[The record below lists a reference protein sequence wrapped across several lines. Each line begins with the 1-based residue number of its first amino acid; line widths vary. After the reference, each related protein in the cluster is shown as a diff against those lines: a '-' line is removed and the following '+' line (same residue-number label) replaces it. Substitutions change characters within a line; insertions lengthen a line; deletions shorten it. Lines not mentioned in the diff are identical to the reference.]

1 MCLFQN
7 MAEVL
12 HIPMFPLSIL
22 PLPGE
27 LVPLHIFEPRYR
39 QLLEDAEINDIQ
51 FGVYFSHDINEQ
63 KIGSLMK
70 LESIIKR
77 YPGGETDI
85 IVRCEDIFS
94 MDILLRTYKSK
105 LYPGGNVR
113 LWNMMVDTF
122 PSPILYDLFVQYLK
136 KRNIGQN
143 LTIFNLFQ
151 IANELNLDIVD
162 RYQFLTIHED
172 KRELFLISR
181 IRFQIH
187 LLEQEEK
194 SKDIF
199 HLN

>member
-1 MCLFQN
+1 

-39 QLLEDAEINDIQ
+39 QLLQDAEVNDIY

-85 IVRCEDIFS
+85 IVKCEDIFS
-94 MDILLRTYKSK
+94 MDMLLRTYKSK
-105 LYPGGNVR
+105 LYPGADVR
-113 LWNMMVDTF
+113 LWKLLVDTF
-122 PSPILYDLFVQYLK
+122 PSPALYDLFIQYLK
-136 KRNIGQN
+136 KRNIAQN

-151 IANELNLDIVD
+151 IANELNLDLAD
-162 RYQFLTIHED
+162 RYQFLTIQES
-172 KRELFLISR
+172 KRELFLIGR

-194 SKDIF
+194 SKDIY

>member
-1 MCLFQN
+1 

-39 QLLEDAEINDIQ
+39 QLLQDAEINDIQ
-51 FGVYFSHDINEQ
+51 FGVYFSHDVNAQ

-85 IVRCEDIFS
+85 IVKCEDIFS
-94 MDILLRTYKSK
+94 MDLLLRTYKSK
-105 LYPGGNVR
+105 MYPGGNVR
-113 LWNMMVDTF
+113 LWNIIVDTT
-122 PSPILYDLFVQYLK
+122 PSPALHELFMQYLK
-136 KRNIGQN
+136 LKNIAHN
-143 LTIFNLFQ
+143 LSIFNLFQ
-151 IANELNLDIVD
+151 MANELNLDSLD
-162 RYQFLTIHED
+162 RYKFLTIRD
-172 KRELFLISR
+172 DNRESFLVSR
-181 IRFQIH
+181 IKFQIQ
-187 LLEQEEK
+187 LMEWEEK
-194 SKDIF
+194 SKDTY

>member
-1 MCLFQN
+1 MS
-7 MAEVL
+7 EVL

-39 QLLEDAEINDIQ
+39 QLLEDAEINDIH
-51 FGVYFSHDINEQ
+51 FGVYFSNDVNEK

-85 IVRCEDIFS
+85 IVKCEDIFN
-94 MDILLRTYKSK
+94 MDFLLRTYKSK

-113 LWNMMVDTF
+113 LWKVIVDTF
-122 PSPILYDLFVQYLK
+122 PGPGLYDLFIQYLK
-136 KRNIGQN
+136 LRNIVHS
-143 LTIFNLFQ
+143 LTTFNLFQ
-151 IANELNLDIVD
+151 IANELNLDAVD
-162 RYQFLTIHED
+162 RYKFLTINED
-172 KRELFLISR
+172 KREQFLLGR
-181 IRFQIH
+181 LRFQIH
-187 LLEQEEK
+187 LAEQEER
-194 SKDIF
+194 SKDSF

>member
-1 MCLFQN
+1 

-39 QLLEDAEINDIQ
+39 QLLQDAEINDIH
-51 FGVYFSHDINEQ
+51 FGVYFSHDVNAQ

-85 IVRCEDIFS
+85 IVKCEDIFS
-94 MDILLRTYKSK
+94 MDLLLRTYKSK
-105 LYPGGNVR
+105 MYPGGNVR
-113 LWNMMVDTF
+113 LWNIIVDTT
-122 PSPILYDLFVQYLK
+122 PSPALHELFMQYLK
-136 KRNIGQN
+136 LKNIAHN
-143 LTIFNLFQ
+143 LSIFNLFQ
-151 IANELNLDIVD
+151 MANELNLDSVD
-162 RYQFLTIHED
+162 RYKFLTLRD
-172 KRELFLISR
+172 DNRESFLVSR
-181 IRFQIH
+181 IKFQIQ
-187 LLEQEEK
+187 LMEWEEK
-194 SKDIF
+194 SKDTY

>member
-1 MCLFQN
+1 

-39 QLLEDAEINDIQ
+39 QLLQDAEINDIQ

-63 KIGSLMK
+63 RIGSLMK

-85 IVRCEDIFS
+85 IVKCEDIFS
-94 MDILLRTYKSK
+94 MDLLLRTYKSK
-105 LYPGGNVR
+105 MYPGGNVR
-113 LWNMMVDTF
+113 LWKIMMDAF
-122 PSPILYDLFVQYLK
+122 PDPALYDLFIQYLK
-136 KRNIGQN
+136 LRNIAHN
-143 LTIFNLFQ
+143 LTLFNQFQ
-151 IANELNLDIVD
+151 MATELNMDALD
-162 RYQFLTIHED
+162 RYKFLTLADE
-172 KRELFLISR
+172 KRGPFLASR
-181 IRFQIH
+181 IGFQIH
-187 LLEQEEK
+187 LLEYEEK

>member
-1 MCLFQN
+1 

-39 QLLEDAEINDIQ
+39 QLLQDAEINDMQ
-51 FGVYFSHDINEQ
+51 FGVFFSHDVNQQ

-77 YPGGETDI
+77 HPGGETDI
-85 IVRCEDIFS
+85 IVKCEDIFN
-94 MDILLRTYKSK
+94 MDLLLRTYKTK
-105 LYPGGNVR
+105 MYPGGNVR
-113 LWNMMVDTF
+113 LWNIMIDTF
-122 PSPILYDLFVQYLK
+122 PGADLYDRFAQYLK
-136 KRNIGQN
+136 LRNIAEN
-143 LTIFNLFQ
+143 YSVFNLFQ
-151 IANELNLDIVD
+151 IANELNLDSID
-162 RYQFLTIHED
+162 RYKFLTIED
-172 KRELFLISR
+172 DRRESFLLNR
-181 IRFQIH
+181 VTFQIF
-187 LLEQEEK
+187 LMEQEKK

>member
-1 MCLFQN
+1 

-12 HIPMFPLSIL
+12 HIPMFPLAIL

-39 QLLEDAEINDIQ
+39 QLLQDAEIQDIQ
-51 FGVYFSHDINEQ
+51 FGVYFSHDINKQ

-85 IVRCEDIFS
+85 IVKCEDIFN
-94 MDILLRTYKSK
+94 MDLLLRTYKAK

-113 LWNMMVDTF
+113 LWKLITDTF
-122 PSPILYDLFVQYLK
+122 PGPELYDLFMNYLK
-136 KRNIGQN
+136 LRNIGQH

-151 IANELNLDIVD
+151 IANELNLETSD
-162 RYQFLTIHED
+162 RYKFLTVQED
-172 KRELFLISR
+172 KRESFLMAR
-181 IRFQIH
+181 VRFQIQ
-187 LLEQEEK
+187 LLECEDK
-194 SKDIF
+194 SKENF

>member
-1 MCLFQN
+1 

-39 QLLEDAEINDIQ
+39 QLLQDAEINDIQ
-51 FGVYFSHDINEQ
+51 FGVYFSHDVNQQ

-77 YPGGETDI
+77 YPGGEADI
-85 IVRCEDIFS
+85 IVKCEDIFN
-94 MDILLRTYKSK
+94 MELLLRTYKTK

-113 LWNMMVDTF
+113 LWNIMVDTF
-122 PSPILYDLFVQYLK
+122 PTTDLYHLFVEYLK
-136 KRNIGQN
+136 LRNIAEN
-143 LTIFNLFQ
+143 YSVFNLFQ
-151 IANELNLDIVD
+151 IANELNLDAID
-162 RYQFLTIHED
+162 RYKFLTIVHD
-172 KRELFLISR
+172 KRERFLLSR
-181 IRFQIH
+181 LKFQIF
-187 LLEQEEK
+187 LMEWEKK
-194 SKDIF
+194 SKDTF

>member
-1 MCLFQN
+1 

-39 QLLEDAEINDIQ
+39 QLLQDAEINDMQ
-51 FGVYFSHDINEQ
+51 FGVFFSHDVNQQ

-85 IVRCEDIFS
+85 IVKCEDIFN
-94 MDILLRTYKSK
+94 MDLLLRTYKSK
-105 LYPGGNVR
+105 MYPGGNVR
-113 LWNMMVDTF
+113 LWNVMIDTY
-122 PSPILYDLFVQYLK
+122 PGADLYDRFSQYLK
-136 KRNIGQN
+136 LKN
-143 LTIFNLFQ
+143 LAENFSVFNLFQ
-151 IANELNLDIVD
+151 IANELNLDSID
-162 RYQFLTIHED
+162 RYKFLTIADD
-172 KRELFLISR
+172 KRETFLLNR
-181 IRFQIH
+181 VTFQIF
-187 LLEQEEK
+187 LMEQEKK
-194 SKDIF
+194 SKDTF

>member
-1 MCLFQN
+1 

-39 QLLEDAEINDIQ
+39 QLLQDAEINDIQ
-51 FGVYFSHDINEQ
+51 FGVFFSHDINEQ
-63 KIGSLMK
+63 RIGSLMK

-85 IVRCEDIFS
+85 IVKCEDIFS
-94 MDILLRTYKSK
+94 MDLLLRTYKSK
-105 LYPGGNVR
+105 MYPGGNVR
-113 LWNMMVDTF
+113 LWKVMMDTF
-122 PSPILYDLFVQYLK
+122 PDPALYDLFVQYLK
-136 KRNIGQN
+136 MRNMGHN
-143 LTIFNLFQ
+143 LTLFNQFQ
-151 IANELNLDIVD
+151 MASELNLDTLD
-162 RYQFLTIHED
+162 RYRFLTLPD
-172 KRELFLISR
+172 ELRGSFLGSR

-187 LLEQEEK
+187 LLECEEK
-194 SKDIF
+194 SKEIF

>member
-1 MCLFQN
+1 

-39 QLLEDAEINDIQ
+39 QLLQDAEINDMQ
-51 FGVYFSHDINEQ
+51 FGVFFSHDVNQQ

-85 IVRCEDIFS
+85 IVKCEDIFN
-94 MDILLRTYKSK
+94 MDLLLRTYKTK
-105 LYPGGNVR
+105 MYPGGNVR
-113 LWNMMVDTF
+113 LWNVMIDTF
-122 PSPILYDLFVQYLK
+122 PGPDLFDRFTQYLK
-136 KRNIGQN
+136 HRNIAEN
-143 LTIFNLFQ
+143 FSVFNMFQ
-151 IANELNLDIVD
+151 IANELNLDAID
-162 RYQFLTIHED
+162 RYKFLTIPDD
-172 KRELFLISR
+172 KREAFLLSR
-181 IRFQIH
+181 VTFQIF
-187 LLEQEEK
+187 LMEQEKK
-194 SKDIF
+194 SKDTF